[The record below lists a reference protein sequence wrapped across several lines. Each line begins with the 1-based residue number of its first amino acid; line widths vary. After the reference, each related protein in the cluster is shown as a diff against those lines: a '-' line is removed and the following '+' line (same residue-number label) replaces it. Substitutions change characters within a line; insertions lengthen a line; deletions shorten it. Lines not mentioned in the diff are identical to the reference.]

1 MWTAHRSTAEGAMSE
16 LPCGCCEPPAR
27 PPRVENRPALPAIV
41 YRVGTYAS
49 FRQAM
54 LDQIA
59 GAEGLGWRLDP
70 ATLLNVP
77 LLTTRRSDDYSIT
90 TLELWAAVADVL
102 TFYQE
107 RYANEVYLRTAVFLD
122 SVTRL
127 AALIDYRPRPGVA
140 ARARV
145 AFTLEA
151 GARLTIPIGQK
162 VQSVPGQNET
172 PQTFETVEVL
182 EADAR
187 LNRLRIQGAPV
198 AGNPLAQNATA
209 STLDRLRGPALG
221 AALSPGTA
229 VVIFNDGSAN
239 AVEEKKVTSVRS
251 VDDVTTVEWNAAI
264 QKNTW
269 TAASRVHRFR
279 RTLRL
284 FGHNA
289 PETYM
294 APSVV
299 AGRITWNLVTLAGAS
314 FQVAAGAT
322 LALDGRHEQIAV
334 GQQLLVADAAA
345 AGVKTRVTVQAVAQ
359 VKKKLGSLEDTVTQL
374 TVSPNLPALGDLRQ
388 VLVYEL
394 DGEPLTFW
402 AAAYPATVTGEA
414 VYLPG
419 VRADDAAGPAVEVGR
434 TVERGGFKAG
444 VVLRPDD
451 VARGRVLLLMDDAG
465 AVVRAT
471 IAGPPSLE
479 PPGAVGAFAHL
490 RIPVTPDAPLSL
502 DAASAV
508 LLGNV
513 AEATHG
519 ETVAG
524 EVVGNGDASLPFQRF
539 TLRKSP
545 VTYLSG
551 AGPNGTVSSL
561 ELRVD
566 RVRWTEVPGLY
577 GQPAGAPVYEL
588 RLGEDGRSVVQFGD
602 GVNGA
607 IPPTGAGNVTATY
620 RVGSGLAGRVDGGV
634 LTTLLQKP
642 PGLQSA
648 VNPVAAEGGADGE
661 TVDDARGSAPV
672 TVRTFGRAVSLRDFE
687 DLVTESGEVARAL
700 ATRVWT
706 GGEAVVH
713 LTVAGQD
720 GGTFSEEGRR
730 GLADAM
736 RPQRD
741 PNHRLLI
748 DNYAVVHVRFEA
760 GIGIDPAYERDA
772 VLAAACAAVLDALS
786 FAKTSLGAPVNL
798 SDLYRVVQDVAGVVF
813 VDVDRLAFKTP
824 PGMTNAQF
832 MAWLAARGTTFLP
845 GGQPAPVQGRLRLFP
860 ARPHPTLPRK
870 VLPAELAAIQ
880 VPGDVVMTAREV

>member
-1 MWTAHRSTAEGAMSE
+1 MSA
-16 LPCGCCEPPAR
+16 LPCGCCEAAAPA
-27 PPRVENRPALPAIV
+27 PVVENRPALSAIA

-54 LDQIA
+54 LAQIA
-59 GAEGLGWRLDP
+59 SAAGLGWRLDP
-70 ATLLNVP
+70 ATLLPVP

-90 TLELWAAVADVL
+90 TIELWAAVADVL

-107 RYANEVYLRTAVFLD
+107 RYANEAFLRTAVFLD

-145 AFTLEA
+145 AFTLDA
-151 GARLTIPIGQK
+151 GTRLTLPAGQK

-172 PQTFETVEVL
+172 PQTFETVEAI

-187 LNRLRIQGAPV
+187 LNRLRVQGPPFA
-198 AGNPLAQNATA
+198 ANPLAAGMPA
-209 STLDRLRGPALG
+209 STLDRVHGPALA

-229 VVIFNDGSAN
+229 VVFFNDGGASPA
-239 AVEEKKVTSVRS
+239 EEKKVAAVRS
-251 VDDVTTVEWNAAI
+251 VDDRALVEWNAAI
-264 QKNTW
+264 QKGTW
-269 TAASRVHRFR
+269 SATTLVHRFR

-299 AGRITWNLVTLAGAS
+299 SDRITWSLLTLGPSS
-314 FQVAAGAT
+314 FQLAAAST
-322 LALDGRHEQIAV
+322 LALDGRHEQITV
-334 GQQLLVADAAA
+334 GQRLLVADAAP
-345 AGVKTRVTVQAVAQ
+345 GGLKTRVTVKAVAQ
-359 VKKKLGSLEDTVTQL
+359 VKMKLGSLEDTVTQL
-374 TVSPNLPALGDLRQ
+374 TVSPGLPALGDLRQ

-394 DGEPLTFW
+394 EGEPLTFW
-402 AAAYPATVTGEA
+402 PGLYPAVVAGDA

-419 VRADDAAGPAVEVGR
+419 VRVEDAGGPGVEVGR
-434 TVERGGFKAG
+434 AVERDGFRAG
-444 VVLRPDD
+444 VVLHPADL
-451 VARGRVLLLMDDAG
+451 AKGRVLLLMDAAG
-465 AVVRAT
+465 SVVRAT
-471 IAGPPSLE
+471 VAEAPVVEPAG
-479 PPGAVGAFAHL
+479 AAGAFAHL
-490 RIPVTPDAPLSL
+490 RVPVAPDEPLAL
-502 DAASAV
+502 DAATAV

-524 EVVGNGDASLPFQRF
+524 EVVGNADASLPFQRF

-545 VTYLSG
+545 LTYLSG
-551 AGPNGTVSSL
+551 AGPAGTVSTL
-561 ELRVD
+561 ELRVNAA
-566 RVRWTEVPGLY
+566 RWTEVPGLY
-577 GQPAGAPVYEL
+577 GQPADAPVYEL
-588 RLGEDGRSVVQFGD
+588 RLADDGRSVVQFGD
-602 GVNGA
+602 GTMGA

-620 RVGSGLAGRVDGGV
+620 RVGSGLAGRVGAGV

-642 PGLQSA
+642 PGLQAA
-648 VNPVAAEGGADGE
+648 VNPLAAEGGADAE
-661 TVDDARGSAPV
+661 TVDDARGSAPR

-687 DLVTESGEVARAL
+687 DLVTESGEVAKAL
-700 ATRVWT
+700 ATRVWN
-706 GGEAVVH
+706 GGETVVH

-730 GLADAM
+730 GLFDAM
-736 RPQRD
+736 KPRRD
-741 PNHRLLI
+741 PNHRLVI
-748 DNYAVVHVRFEA
+748 DNYAVVYVRFEA

-772 VLAAACAAVLDALS
+772 VLAAATAAVLDALS
-786 FAKTSLGAPVNL
+786 FDRMALGAPVNL

-813 VDVDRLAFKTP
+813 VDVDRLGFKQP
-824 PGMTNAQF
+824 GGMTSAQF
-832 MAWLAARGTTFLP
+832 TAFLAARGATFLP

-860 ARPHPTLPRK
+860 ARPDPAHPRK
-870 VLPAELAAIQ
+870 VLPAELAAVQ
-880 VPGDVVMTAREV
+880 SPADDVLLTARGV